1 MIWHRRLGEYSHRMP
16 GTGNIVLI
24 SLTNLGLAAL
34 GSYGGPNSDNGA
46 CCRDSSA
53 IGGRRHPGSGV
64 PGTDQRGQS
73 RSAPVDIGAF
83 QSQGF
88 KLVPTT
94 GSTPQTAV
102 IGNEFANAL
111 SVTVKANNP
120 IEPVDGG
127 VIHFTAPTAGAS
139 ATLSG
144 DTAVISGETA
154 SVTAKANS
162 WIGSYAVSA
171 SAAGATSVGFAAY
184 FNTESQSLA
193 VTTTADVVDAVDD
206 LTSLREA
213 IAFANSDPG
222 PDTITLAPGFFNKS
236 TRTMILT
243 DGPLILTDPA
253 MTTIRGPGA
262 KLLTIRGNGKSR
274 VFDIEGGSLTLSGLT
289 VSGGHADIGG
299 GLLNNGELVL
309 DHVSIR
315 GNSALDGGGLFN
327 VGKAKLRDV
336 TITRNGALVG
346 GGVVNV
352 GSMSLHR
359 VTIRQDSA
367 RVARGIFSGRDATL
381 TFGSAA
387 QRTTSEGFIEG

>member
-1 MIWHRRLGEYSHRMP
+1 M
-16 GTGNIVLI
+16 
-24 SLTNLGLAAL
+24 
-34 GSYGGPNSDNGA
+34 
-46 CCRDSSA
+46 
-53 IGGRRHPGSGV
+53 
-64 PGTDQRGQS
+64 
-73 RSAPVDIGAF
+73 
-83 QSQGF
+83 
-88 KLVPTT
+88 
-94 GSTPQTAV
+94 TA
-102 IGNEFANAL
+102 
-111 SVTVKANNP
+111 T
-120 IEPVDGG
+120 
-127 VIHFTAPTAGAS
+127 
-139 ATLSG
+139 
-144 DTAVISGETA
+144 
-154 SVTAKANS
+154 ANS
-162 WIGSYAVSA
+162 WIGSYAVNA
-171 SAAGATSVGFAAY
+171 STAGATSVGFALT
-184 FNTESQSLA
+184 NTESQSLA

-222 PDTITLAPGFFNKS
+222 PDTITLAPAFFGKS

-327 VGKAKLRDV
+327 EGKAKLRDV
-336 TITRNGALVG
+336 TITRNGAVVG

-367 RVARGIFSGRDATL
+367 RVARGIFSGRHAML
-381 TFGSAA
+381 TFGSH
-387 QRTTSEGFIEG
+387 RTRLRLTASPNVGRA